1 MTKVEIDFG
10 GSPFP
15 KPIVLVGSVV
25 DGRPN
30 FFTVAWFNRMS
41 RTPNIWGAC
50 VGKTKYTL
58 KGIRENKTF
67 SVNFPGVDLVM
78 KTDYCG
84 IRSGKDV
91 DKSQLFDVFY
101 GELESAPM
109 IGECPVT
116 AECTL
121 TDIIEL
127 STHYLLLGEVKH
139 LYSEE
144 RYMTNGVLD
153 QKKLNLLIFTNPARQ
168 YWTLGDVVAEAYS
181 IGEELN
187 P

>member
-1 MTKVEIDFG
+1 MTKIEIDSG

-15 KPIVLVGSVV
+15 KPVVLVGSVV

-41 RTPNIWGAC
+41 RKPNIWGAC
-50 VGKTKYTL
+50 VGKTKHTL
-58 KGIRENKTF
+58 QGIQENKSF
-67 SVNFPGVDLVM
+67 SVNFPCANLVM

-84 IRSGKDV
+84 IHSGKDI
-91 DKSQLFDVFY
+91 DKSAIFDIFY
-101 GELESAPM
+101 GEIETAPM
-109 IGECPVT
+109 IKECPVT

-121 TDIIEL
+121 TEL
-127 STHYLLLGEVKH
+127 IDMSTHYLLLGEVKH

-144 RYMTNGVLD
+144 KFMTDGVLD
-153 QKKLNLLIFTNPARQ
+153 QKKLNLLVFTNPARQ
-168 YWTLGDVVAEAYS
+168 YWTLGDVVADAFS
-181 IGEELN
+181 VGKDLK